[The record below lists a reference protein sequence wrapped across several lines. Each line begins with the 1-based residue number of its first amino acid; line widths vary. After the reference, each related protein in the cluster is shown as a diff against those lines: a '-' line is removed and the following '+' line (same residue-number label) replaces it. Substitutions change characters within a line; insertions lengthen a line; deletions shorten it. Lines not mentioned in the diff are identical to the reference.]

1 MSADELAELPEF
13 KPQPG
18 DAPEPRTVAS
28 DTKTVLRVLHE
39 MTEAG
44 LIKQGVLL
52 NAFVRYKVADHSRLR
67 FDKVCSL
74 EQAMLKA
81 MQEAEPDAEGWLDLS
96 LRRLNQR
103 MVDAGHECIPE
114 SLRNLLKSPSFDGKG
129 LAGNRGSLE
138 FRYLGQD
145 HYRVKLNRDWSALTT
160 TADRRRAVARVAL
173 DALYAKI
180 PDNSAPSAELLV
192 NFAIDDISQALRED
206 LFLSGQI
213 KDVLGAID
221 RALMFLHEQ
230 SGHYPSARTC
240 CLPAGHDDPHCAGGR
255 QAPLQ

>member
-13 KPQPG
+13 KAQSG
-18 DAPEPRTVAS
+18 ENPEQRTVAG

-52 NAFVRYKVADHSRLR
+52 NAFIRYKVSDHSRLR

-74 EQAMLKA
+74 EQAMLKL
-81 MQEAEPDAEGWLDLS
+81 MQESEPDAEGWLDLS

-103 MVDAGHECIPE
+103 LVDAGQESLPE
-114 SLRNLLKSPSFDGKG
+114 VLRNLLKSLSLDGKG

-145 HYRVKLNRDWSALTT
+145 HYRIKLNRDWIALLA
-160 TADRRRAVARVAL
+160 TAERRRDVARVAL

-180 PDNSAPSAELLV
+180 T
-192 NFAIDDISQALRED
+192 
-206 LFLSGQI
+206 G
-213 KDVLGAID
+213 K
-221 RALMFLHEQ
+221 H
-230 SGHYPSARTC
+230 C
-240 CLPAGHDDPHCAGGR
+240 CQR
-255 QAPLQ
+255 